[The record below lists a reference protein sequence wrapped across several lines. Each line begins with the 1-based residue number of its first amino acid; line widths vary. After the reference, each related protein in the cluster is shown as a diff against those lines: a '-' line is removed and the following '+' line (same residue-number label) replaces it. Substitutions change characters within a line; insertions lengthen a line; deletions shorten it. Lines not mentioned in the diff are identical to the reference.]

1 MASPVCVIVGYGP
14 GVSHGIA
21 LAFASEGFQ
30 LALLSRHPDN
40 HRELLDGLVA
50 EGVLAQT
57 FAADAS
63 QPASIQA
70 AIALA
75 TSTLGAP
82 EVLIYNT
89 SALRPG
95 PLESVTSEELLA
107 DIGVIVGGALT
118 AANAV
123 IPGMK
128 DRGHGA
134 VMFTGSYWGEVP
146 TPAFAATSIGKA
158 ALHQLA
164 RIVALD
170 LEGSRVHSFLLIIK
184 GLVNRE
190 TTDNLKRIGEAFLN
204 AYRRPISPGPN
215 EIIFETQPQP

>member
-1 MASPVCVIVGYGP
+1 MASPVCCIIGYGP

-21 LAFASEGFQ
+21 QAFASEGFQ

-40 HRELLDGLVA
+40 HRELVDGLGA
-50 EGVLAQT
+50 QGVIVQA

-75 TSTLGAP
+75 SSTLGAP

-89 SALRPG
+89 SALRQG
-95 PLESVTSEELLA
+95 PLGSVTSEELLA
-107 DIGVIVGGALT
+107 DLGVIVGGALT

-128 DRGHGA
+128 ERGQGA

-164 RIVALD
+164 RILALD
-170 LEGSRVHSFLLIIK
+170 LEGSGVHSFLLIIK

-190 TTDNLKRIGEAFLN
+190 TTDNPKRIGDAFLN